1 VEIKQAPS
9 ASASAAEPD
18 NESVGSVAPLEGL
31 TSGSS
36 SRVDYSVP
44 VLDDIDM
51 DHLSRLIPDS
61 FEGSSQDAVL
71 SFYRLVVLQAVDL
84 GSAYRVSEESRAEIE
99 RKDFDLNHALQDC
112 ESSISS
118 LEIQVKP
125 LQEELNTFG
134 ESESVSTLLGL
145 PLLFSVIHGAR
156 LFQAQVGNIEREK
169 RGLKEDSAQRDC
181 VFRFLV
187 SCGYTE

>member
-1 VEIKQAPS
+1 MS
-9 ASASAAEPD
+9 RW
-18 NESVGSVAPLEGL
+18 SVAPLEGL
-31 TSGSS
+31 ANGSS
-36 SRVDYSVP
+36 SRVDFSVP

-51 DHLSRLIPDS
+51 DHLPRLIPDS

-84 GSAYRVSEESRAEIE
+84 GSAYHVSEESRAEIE
-99 RKDFDLNHALQDC
+99 RKDFDLNRALQDC

-145 PLLFSVIHGAR
+145 PLLFSVIQHN
-156 LFQAQVGNIEREK
+156 LESQIST
-169 RGLKEDSAQRDC
+169 LSSSDSVSSTELDS
-181 VFRFLV
+181 FRHR
-187 SCGYTE
+187 